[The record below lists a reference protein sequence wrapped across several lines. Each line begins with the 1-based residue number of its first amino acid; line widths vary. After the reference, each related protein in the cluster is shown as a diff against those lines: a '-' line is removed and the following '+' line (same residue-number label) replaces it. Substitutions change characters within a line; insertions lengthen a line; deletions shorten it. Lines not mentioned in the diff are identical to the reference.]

1 MRVLIVTNTYPPA
14 DISGVGTLVFELAR
28 QLDAT
33 GHAVRVMV
41 RQAAADD
48 LLAEPVP
55 GAKLLFPLRAA
66 ARFIALARRQRFDVV
81 HLHESDGALVALAV
95 RLARAFGRPAGNAR
109 VVATLQVSYRRERWA
124 VRRLR
129 VNGRTV
135 ARPTAGEWLF
145 AWLRAPLLS
154 LAGRLTSRLADAVVA
169 PSRVTARE
177 LETDYGCRVATVI
190 ANGIT
195 PLELPP
201 RPPAEAAVELLYA
214 GRLRTRKA
222 VAVLIE
228 AFAQVHEQ
236 APDSRLRLAGD
247 GEQRPALEAQVH
259 RLGLAG
265 AVRFEGAVPR
275 ERMPEL
281 FAAADIFCLPSLY
294 EGFPLAILEAM
305 AAGLPVVTTRVAGN
319 PEAVTD
325 GEHGRLVEAE
335 DAAGLAAALID
346 LIGDEEGRRRM
357 GRQARQRVDEEFSIE
372 RIGTAYRE
380 LWEELAGPG
389 AGSTSTSASQVG
401 APRSENQ
408 PTNS

>member
-1 MRVLIVTNTYPPA
+1 MRILIVTNTYPPA

-33 GHAVRVMV
+33 GHAVRVLV
-41 RQAAADD
+41 RQAAAEDG
-48 LLAEPVP
+48 LAERVP

-66 ARFIALARRQRFDVV
+66 ARFVSLARGQQFDVV
-81 HLHESDGALVALAV
+81 HLHESDGVLVALAV
-95 RLARAFGRPAGNAR
+95 RLARLFGRSAGRAR

-129 VNGRTV
+129 VDGRTV

-154 LAGRLTSRLADAVVA
+154 LAGRLTTWLADAIVA
-169 PSRVTARE
+169 PSRVTASE
-177 LETDYGCRVATVI
+177 LETDYGCRVAAVI
-190 ANGIT
+190 ANGIA

-201 RPPAEAAVELLYA
+201 PPPAEPGVEVLYA

-222 VAVLIE
+222 VAMLIE
-228 AFAQVHEQ
+228 AFSRVHEQ
-236 APDSRLRLAGD
+236 APTARLVVAGD
-247 GEQRPALEAQVH
+247 GEQRPALEEQVR
-259 RLGLAG
+259 RLDLADTVRFAG
-265 AVRFEGAVPR
+265 AVPHD
-275 ERMPEL
+275 RMPEL
-281 FAAADIFCLPSLY
+281 YAAADVFCLPSLY

-305 AAGLPVVTTRVAGN
+305 AAGLPVVATSVAGN
-319 PEAVTD
+319 PEAVED
-325 GEHGRLVEAE
+325 GVHGRLVEAE
-335 DAAGLAAALID
+335 DAAGLAVALLD
-346 LIGDEEGRRRM
+346 LIEDEDARRRM
-357 GRQARQRVDEEFSIE
+357 GRQARQRVEEEFSIE
-372 RIGTAYRE
+372 RIGSAYRE
-380 LWEELAGPG
+380 LWEELAGPE